1 MKRAIRNLLNSSHI
15 VLFLILLTFIL
26 SWSCTNQPSASTAEP
41 VSVKTSNDA
50 LEPIS
55 AQYGSPVIDG
65 LVDVV
70 WGKTQI
76 IVPQQI
82 SSNVKTEAVFRVLWD
97 DNALYVLAEVKDSN
111 LTVESVNPYMQDSL
125 EIFLDEN
132 NDKTREYGMDDLH
145 FRVNY
150 ENTQSVDV
158 GNIERFFTSAQKT
171 EEGYIIEARVAFK
184 SIPENDQVL
193 GIELQVNDAIGANRI
208 GTLNVFDSTN
218 NAWNNTAKFG
228 SILLTGKRDSS
239 ETVLNPY
246 DLKTLIALYQTMD
259 LSRYK
264 NPEILENAIRKS
276 EQLLS
281 EENLTQEQIDIQYEE
296 LNKTVNLLELTDLA
310 ANEKTFTAVPD
321 DYRSMIGEQGTLE
334 TLEYGAVNSHG
345 GIDSKRLN
353 VYLPHGYDA
362 SDISRKYNVLYLMH
376 GGSENEN
383 TVLGRPGQ
391 NNELKKIIDNMIAR
405 EDIEP
410 LIIVTPTFYGG
421 KNDTAVFHEELI
433 DTIVPLIDTKY
444 NTFTSR
450 EHRAFGGFSMGSVT
464 TWYVYINCLDYF
476 KYFIPLSGDCWALGQ
491 TTGKTKSME
500 IAEFLANVP
509 KAAGYKPEDYYLFC
523 ATGDKDIAYPNMKPQ
538 IDAMKERT
546 DSFIYSSDTEKG
558 NFYFIV
564 SDGGTHAWN
573 WVNQYIYDIL
583 PDLFL

>member
-1 MKRAIRNLLNSSHI
+1 MI
-15 VLFLILLTFIL
+15 VWGLILLSFL
-26 SWSCTNQPSASTAEP
+26 SSWSCSSEPSVGTSEP
-41 VSVKTSNDA
+41 VSMATSRDA
-50 LEPIS
+50 VGKGLGSQEQIV
-55 AQYGSPVIDG
+55 AEYGSPVIDG
-65 LVDVV
+65 SVDAL
-70 WGKTQI
+70 WDKAPL
-76 IVPQQI
+76 IVPDRI
-82 SSNVKTEAVFRVLWD
+82 SPNVKTEAVFRVLWD

-111 LTVESVNPYMQDSL
+111 LSVESINPYMQDSL

-132 NDKTREYGMDDLH
+132 NEKTKEYGIDDLH

-158 GNIERFFTSAQKT
+158 GDIERFYTSAQKT
-171 EEGYIIEARVAFK
+171 EEGYIVEARVAFK

-193 GIELQVNDAIGANRI
+193 GIELQVNDAIGANRT

-218 NAWNNTAKFG
+218 NAWNNTGKFG
-228 SILLTGKRDSS
+228 NIRLTGKRDSS
-239 ETVLNPY
+239 EIGLNPY
-246 DLKTLIALYQTMD
+246 DLKTLIALSKTTD
-259 LSRYK
+259 LTLYK
-264 NPEILENAIRKS
+264 NPEILENAINKS
-276 EQLLS
+276 EQLLL

-296 LNKTVNLLELTDLA
+296 LNKAVTLLEWTDLA

-321 DYRSMIGEQGTLE
+321 EYRSVYGEQGTLE
-334 TLEYGAVNSHG
+334 NLEYEAANSHG
-345 GIDSKRLN
+345 GTDSKRLN
-353 VYLPHGYDA
+353 VYLPYGYDA

-391 NNELKKIIDNMIAR
+391 NNELKKIIDNMIAKG
-405 EDIEP
+405 DIEP
-410 LIIVTPTFYGG
+410 LIIVTPSFYGG
-421 KNDTAVFHEELI
+421 RNDNAVFHEELI
-433 DTIVPLIDTKY
+433 NTIVPLIERRY
-444 NTFTSR
+444 NTFASR

-464 TWYVYINCLDYF
+464 TWYVYIHCLDYF

-491 TTGKTKSME
+491 TTGQAKSME

-509 KAAGYKPEDYYLFC
+509 KAAGYTPQDYYLFC

-573 WVNQYIYDIL
+573 WVNQYIFDIL
-583 PDLFL
+583 PDLFQ